1 MRKLRPILA
10 VFVLSLGLSLG
21 LIPETNAAEPAG
33 VATLPLGPSGNVIDV
48 IDGDTIKI
56 DSIDADIRLVG
67 IQAPKLPL
75 GRRGFQS
82 WPLADA
88 ARAALAD
95 LIDGRTVTLAFGPTR
110 RDRNGRTLAHILRD
124 DGLWIQGEML
134 RLGMARIYTFADNR
148 VLIAELRAQER
159 DARNAKR
166 GIWAHP
172 FYAIRDAGDAEAL
185 KRETGSFQIVAG
197 VVRDA
202 AKVRERIYLNFGAD
216 FRTDFTVSIDR
227 RDWRTFDRAGVDPLA
242 LEGAK
247 IEVRGWLVSR
257 NGPMI
262 EVTHPEQ
269 IEPIPSG

>member
-1 MRKLRPILA
+1 M
-10 VFVLSLGLSLG
+10 
-21 LIPETNAAEPAG
+21 
-33 VATLPLGPSGNVIDV
+33 
-48 IDGDTIKI
+48 
-56 DSIDADIRLVG
+56 
-67 IQAPKLPL
+67 
-75 GRRGFQS
+75 
-82 WPLADA
+82 
-88 ARAALAD
+88 
-95 LIDGRTVTLAFGPTR
+95 
-110 RDRNGRTLAHILRD
+110 
-124 DGLWIQGEML
+124 
-134 RLGMARIYTFADNR
+134 
-148 VLIAELRAQER
+148 
-159 DARNAKR
+159 
-166 GIWAHP
+166 
-172 FYAIRDAGDAEAL
+172 
-185 KRETGSFQIVAG
+185 AG